1 MRIIKE
7 ASPDVF
13 KAWGEGKI
21 SETEYRLI
29 KYNLRKD
36 VDEGTL
42 LCNTVTGELILL
54 DEDEKALLEKL
65 PTKYD
70 AKLDELIKR
79 RFLVPADYDE
89 HSAVLKL
96 RKILQLLNRKKEITG
111 YTILPTT
118 CCNARCFY
126 CYEANYK
133 HISMSEQTADDVVKF
148 IKDHH
153 GDKKVGIGWFGG
165 EPTLGEARIDQIC
178 KGLQAENIEY
188 SASMISNGY
197 LFDEEMAKKA
207 KELWKL
213 TNIQI
218 TLDGTEEIYN
228 KVKAYVGIKDSAYK
242 RVIRNIGLI
251 LDQDIRVSVRMNLD
265 RHNADDLKNLI
276 EELAATFKGREKF
289 SAYVHPLFDDCGFK
303 PVQHEEADRL
313 WLVAKQLEINNL
325 LKSLNLYSS
334 SERGLPRLTTHHCM
348 ADNDGS
354 VIISPNGSLAKCE
367 HFCDE
372 TAGSIRAGFVKQDVV
387 NSWKEVVEHKECEM
401 CPLFPACI
409 ELKHCFSS
417 ISCYSDMREEKTD
430 TYISEAVRIYRD
442 KSQDK

>member
-7 ASPDVF
+7 ASSDVF

-96 RKILQLLNRKKEITG
+96 RKILQLLNRKKEITI

-133 HISMSEQTADDVVKF
+133 HISMSEQTADDVVEF

-188 SASMISNGY
+188 SSSMISNGY

-207 KELWKL
+207 KGLWKL

-276 EELAATFKGREKF
+276 EELAITFKGRENF
-289 SAYVHPLFDDCGFK
+289 SAYVWPLFDDCGYK

-313 WLVAKQLEINNL
+313 WLVAKQNELNNIIIAN
-325 LKSLNLYSS
+325 KFYSKRKNSLPVLSTN
-334 SERGLPRLTTHHCM
+334 HCM
-348 ADNDGS
+348 ADDDSTLIINPDGTF
-354 VIISPNGSLAKCE
+354 AKCE
-367 HFCDE
+367 HLCEENVGNVKDGITDNKKIAYWKIPSE
-372 TAGSIRAGFVKQDVV
+372 HPKCAGCKI
-387 NSWKEVVEHKECEM
+387 
-401 CPLFPACI
+401 FPACVEI
-409 ELKHCFSS
+409 ENCFATKK
-417 ISCYSDMREEKTD
+417 CYKDTREAKINAFADALIEIFNKEKN
-430 TYISEAVRIYRD
+430 
-442 KSQDK
+442 K

>member
-65 PTKYD
+65 PLPYD

-111 YTILPTT
+111 YIILPTT

-133 HISMSEQTADDVVKF
+133 HISMSEQTADDVVEF

-153 GDKKVGIGWFGG
+153 GDKKVGLSWFGG

-178 KGLQAENIEY
+178 KGLQSENIEY
-188 SASMISNGY
+188 SSSMISNGY

-265 RHNADDLKNLI
+265 RYNFEDLKMLI
-276 EELAATFKGREKF
+276 NELSDKF
-289 SAYVHPLFDDCGFK
+289 GGNKNFLAYAWPLFDDCGFNPIKHKELDRIWLSKKQDELRELIKEKCIYK
-303 PVQHEEADRL
+303 PH
-313 WLVAKQLEINNL
+313 N
-325 LKSLNLYSS
+325 YS
-334 SERGLPRLTTHHCM
+334 LPRLLLYHCM
-348 ADNDGS
+348 ADGNNS
-354 VIISPNGSLAKCE
+354 VIISPDGGLAKCE
-367 HFCDE
+367 HYTENYYGYIQTGITDNVEFSKWNETIEYAECENCALFPCCVELKNCFSAGKCYPEKRTNDE
-372 TAGSIRAGFVKQDVV
+372 FEFGSIM
-387 NSWKEVVEHKECEM
+387 H
-401 CPLFPACI
+401 
-409 ELKHCFSS
+409 
-417 ISCYSDMREEKTD
+417 
-430 TYISEAVRIYRD
+430 SEYQNNI
-442 KSQDK
+442 KNK